1 MEQLKSRIEAV
12 LFIAARVVQIE
23 EIAEILGEPA
33 EQVEEALLELIMDY
47 SAREGALEIDD
58 ENGYILQVKT
68 EHLDIVEKLCP
79 VELKPAVLKTL
90 TVIALKE
97 PIRQSDLK
105 ELRGGDVYEHVS
117 ELVEKGYLVQDERW
131 KSHCTFYE
139 GKISDGSERKN
150 LSKKTKARK
159 TEPLLPKSKLDVSK
173 NDTDNIVN
181 IAEPPAPEE
190 RSAREEKINTYFL
203 DFLTIINEIIKL
215 NGVIIMMIAASFKL
229 SINITTKVPTMVVI
243 PESVAAKLARK
254 PSVIMSMSFIILEM
268 RSPCDVVSM

>member
-12 LFIAARVVQIE
+12 LFITARVVQIE

-117 ELVEKGYLVQDERW
+117 ELVEKGMVSKTRDKNGRSFNIKTTPKFAEYFKLKGDIRALVQ
-131 KSHCTFYE
+131 TL
-139 GKISDGSERKN
+139 KIDNGGAKDNSTPKQ
-150 LSKKTKARK
+150 LTV
-159 TEPLLPKSKLDVSK
+159 EP
-173 NDTDNIVN
+173 
-181 IAEPPAPEE
+181 EPE
-190 RSAREEKINTYFL
+190 
-203 DFLTIINEIIKL
+203 D
-215 NGVIIMMIAASFKL
+215 
-229 SINITTKVPTMVVI
+229 
-243 PESVAAKLARK
+243 
-254 PSVIMSMSFIILEM
+254 
-268 RSPCDVVSM
+268 